1 MIPVLMSGGAGTRLW
16 PLSRQL
22 MPKQFL
28 PLTGK
33 HSMLQETLLRLKGLE
48 FSAPIVV
55 CNEDHRFIAAQQLLE
70 IDAKGSLILEPA
82 GRNTAPAL
90 ALAAIEAESRVQGA
104 ELLLVLAADHDIRD
118 PVVFR
123 QVVSTAIPAAQAGK
137 LVTFGI
143 VPSRPDT
150 GYGYIQAEGTDPVRP
165 IRRFLEKPDLATAE
179 TLLAAGGHFW
189 NSGMFL
195 FRADRL
201 LEELGRHRPDI
212 LAACRTAMAGKTP
225 DQDFIRPAREAFLAC
240 PAQSID
246 YAVMEKTRDAVMVPL
261 DAGWSDVGAW
271 SALQEIR
278 RKDARGNSI
287 IGDAM
292 LVDCDRCLV
301 QGEERIIAAIGLKD
315 LLIVDTRD
323 ALLVS
328 TVDQAGKVKEIVA
341 RLDKE
346 GRQEHLNHT
355 KVHRPWGHYEQIDR
369 QDRYQVKR
377 LTVKPGAK
385 LSLQLHHHRA
395 EHWVVVSG
403 TAEVTRGDEILHVH
417 ENEAVYLPIGMKH
430 ALANPGR
437 IPLVLIETQIGS
449 YLGEDDIV
457 RFEDRYGRA

>member
-28 PLTGK
+28 PLTGS

-48 FSAPIVV
+48 LSAPLVV

-70 IDAKGSLILEPA
+70 LGSKGSLILEPT

-90 ALAAIEAESRVQGA
+90 ALAAIEAESRGQA
-104 ELLLVLAADHDIRD
+104 DELLLVLAADHDIRNPD
-118 PVVFR
+118 AFR
-123 QVVSTAIPAAQAGK
+123 QAVSAAIPTAQAGK

-143 VPSRPDT
+143 VPTRPDIA
-150 GYGYIQAEGTDPVRP
+150 YGYIQAEGSEA
-165 IRRFLEKPDLATAE
+165 IRSITRFLEKPDLATAE
-179 TLLAAGGHFW
+179 KLLAAGGHFW

-201 LEELGRHRPDI
+201 LEELGIHRPDI
-212 LAACRTAMAGKTP
+212 LAACRNAMNAKTT
-225 DQDFIRPAREAFLAC
+225 DLDFIRPNRDAFLTC

-246 YAVMEKTRDAVMVPL
+246 YAVMEKTASAVMVPL

-278 RKDARGNSI
+278 SKDARGNSVT
-287 IGDAM
+287 GDAM
-292 LVDCDRCLV
+292 LVDCDHCLV
-301 QGEERIIAAIGLKD
+301 QGSERLVAAIGLKN
-315 LLIVDTRD
+315 LLIVDSRD

-328 TVDQAGKVKEIVA
+328 TMDQAGKVKEIVA

-355 KVHRPWGHYEQIDR
+355 KVHRPWGHYEQIDH
-369 QDRYQVKR
+369 QERYQVKR

-403 TAEVTRGDEILHVH
+403 TAEVTRGEEILQIH
-417 ENEAVYLPIGMKH
+417 ENESVYLPIGMKH

-457 RFEDRYGRA
+457 RFEDRYGRH